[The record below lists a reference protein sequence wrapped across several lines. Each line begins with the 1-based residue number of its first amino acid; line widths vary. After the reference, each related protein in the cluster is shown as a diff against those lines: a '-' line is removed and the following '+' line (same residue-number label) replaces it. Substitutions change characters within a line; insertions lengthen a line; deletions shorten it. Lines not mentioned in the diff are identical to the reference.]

1 MTVPENY
8 SPSRPVLTRTLLGV
22 FLSALAFPSLA
33 RQSGTGNPEL
43 AKIKSLAAS
52 QHEIVMIL
60 LEKKDYAKASAEA
73 AKIFEMK
80 WPADQEPILLKELL
94 FFTDQFRHKDQAIH
108 GLQLIESSAKAFKTP
123 ASLVSIWKEKGYLYK
138 GVKQMDKAL
147 DCFREAQRLEKSPP

>member
-8 SPSRPVLTRTLLGV
+8 SPSRPLLTRALLGG
-22 FLSALAFPSLA
+22 FLGALAFPSFA
-33 RQSGTGNPEL
+33 RQSGTNHPEL

>member
-1 MTVPENY
+1 MTFSKSY
-8 SPSRPVLTRTLLGV
+8 SPSRPLLTRALLGG
-22 FLSALAFPSLA
+22 FLGALAFPSFA
-33 RQSGTGNPEL
+33 RQSGTNHPEL

-60 LEKKDYAKASAEA
+60 LEKKDYPKASAEA

-80 WPADQEPILLKELL
+80 WPADQEPLLLKELL

>member
-1 MTVPENY
+1 MTFSTSY
-8 SPSRPVLTRTLLGV
+8 TPSRPLLTRALLGG
-22 FLSALAFPSLA
+22 FLGALAFPSLA
-33 RQSGTGNPEL
+33 RQSGTNNLEL

-60 LEKKDYAKASAEA
+60 LAKKEYAKASAEA

-94 FFTDQFRHKDQAIH
+94 FFTDQFLHKDQTVL
-108 GLQLIESSAKAFKTP
+108 GLQLIESSTKAFKTP

-138 GVKQMDKAL
+138 GVNQMDKAL